1 LSSNRKLK
9 LYLLVL
15 TVVAAGCAVTSP
27 KFKNDSYELY
37 LRFSGS
43 EAAALFPVEFEDINL
58 ALHRG
63 DEQLAS
69 DNIDTADLYYQL
81 AIGKLSL
88 LESQY
93 VNEVKRREEA
103 ARLVLE
109 KREREAAE
117 ELLRKLQAER
127 ERAEEAAMAAAR
139 AKKIEAEKA
148 EARRRAERARSEKE
162 VPPAAAHTVKRGET
176 LPQIAA
182 LADVYGDSS
191 LWPLLYRANR
201 DQISNPAVLWP
212 GQVLRIPRNYDRND
226 LNEARRFSSDRQLSR

>member
-1 LSSNRKLK
+1 LRSKRKSN
-9 LYLLVL
+9 LYLLLL
-15 TVVAAGCAVTSP
+15 TVVAAGCAVASP
-27 KFKNDSYELY
+27 KFKDDSDELY
-37 LRFSGS
+37 IRFSGS
-43 EAAALFPVEFEDINL
+43 EAAALFPVEFEDIHL
-58 ALHRG
+58 TLYRG
-63 DEQLAS
+63 DEQLS
-69 DNIDTADLYYQL
+69 RKNIETADMYYQL

-88 LESQY
+88 LERQY
-93 VNEVKRREEA
+93 ADEVKRREEA
-103 ARLVLE
+103 ARLLIE

-117 ELLRKLQAER
+117 EQRRKLELER
-127 ERAEEAAMAAAR
+127 ERAEEAARAAAH

-148 EARRRAERARSEKE
+148 EARRRAERVRPEKE
-162 VPPAAAHTVKRGET
+162 VVPAAVHTVKRGET

-226 LNEARRFSSDRQLSR
+226 LNEARRFSSDRQIK